1 MKYMHSVNTSLEKNI
16 RITVLL
22 YVINI
27 RNYDK
32 KNGNTF
38 VNKKIR
44 SNFEPQNKNLS
55 RRNNSVGRVTH
66 S

>member
-1 MKYMHSVNTSLEKNI
+1 MLHSLVDSAP
-16 RITVLL
+16 
-22 YVINI
+22 VINI
-27 RNYDK
+27 CKHDK

-44 SNFEPQNKNLS
+44 SNFEPQIQTIP